1 MTNIIIINGVAGKDP
16 EVRQS
21 KDSLT
26 IVSFTVATSEGY
38 KDKEGNWN
46 NSTEWHNCVAFGKTA
61 ESIAKRL
68 KKGDKV
74 LVVGKSKT
82 RKWQDKE
89 GKDRFTTEITVEKA
103 DITKKVT
110 GDNAEA
116 DKEPSAVLDPVN
128 GLVVTQDSDTPPF

>member
-110 GDNAEA
+110 GDNA
-116 DKEPSAVLDPVN
+116 KEPSAVLDPEN

>member
-89 GKDRFTTEITVEKA
+89 GKDRFTTEIIVAEV

-110 GDNAEA
+110 GGSTEA

-128 GLVVTQDSDTPPF
+128 GLVVTQDSDAPPF